1 MTKNW
6 IKISNDKFEIIKD
19 FKYIGPLKPRQLN
32 TYWSSTAYFSLT
44 IKCPKNF
51 YFISPRFQELK
62 GLLLK
67 ENELYYDCQFTIQS
81 VIEVSD
87 FKDYKYLKLIVE
99 DLKKDELPKNIQRD
113 LKLTDLFEYNF
124 S

>member
-1 MTKNW
+1 MNW
-6 IKISNDKFEIIKD
+6 IKIGNDKFEIIKD
-19 FKYIGPLKPRQLN
+19 FKYIGPLKPKQLN
-32 TYWSSTAYFSLT
+32 TYWSSTAYFTLT
-44 IKCPKNF
+44 IKCLKNF
-51 YFISPRFQELK
+51 YFISPRFQEFK
-62 GLLLK
+62 VLLK

-87 FKDYKYLKLIVE
+87 FRDYKYLKLIVE

-113 LKLTDLFEYNF
+113 LKLADLFEYNF